1 VVVEIRDA
9 LLTTMTEA
17 IDSRDPSIEEV
28 RGRIDEL
35 DRQIVELIARRQQ
48 WVVRAGQLKTD
59 TASVRAPAR
68 VERVIEKVRA
78 LGVDAGASPDVVE
91 STYRAMIDAFIA
103 FELVVHQ
110 QQSAP

>member
-1 VVVEIRDA
+1 MNGITD
-9 LLTTMTEA
+9 TN
-17 IDSRDPSIEEV
+17 DSSIEEV
-28 RGRIDEL
+28 RSRIDEL

-103 FELVVHQ
+103 LELVVHEQ
-110 QQSAP
+110 RSTP